1 MNKSDLIEAMAADA
15 GISKAAAG
23 KALDSMMANVK
34 GALKKGDKLSLVGF
48 GSFSVARRAARDG
61 RNPQTGA
68 TIKIPARNVVKFKPG
83 SELKNA
89 VN

>member
-1 MNKSDLIEAMAADA
+1 MNKSDLIESMATNA

-23 KALDSMMANVK
+23 KALDAMMKSITGELMTGGRV
-34 GALKKGDKLSLVGF
+34 SLVGF
-48 GSFSVARRAARDG
+48 GSFSVSARAARDG

-68 TIKIPARNVVKFKPG
+68 TIKIPARKVVKFKAG
-83 SELKNA
+83 SELKDS

>member
-23 KALDSMMANVK
+23 KALDSMMENVK

-48 GSFSVARRAARDG
+48 GSFSTADRAARDG

-68 TIKIPARNVVKFKPG
+68 TIKIPARTVVKFKPG
-83 SELKNA
+83 SELKDA

>member
-1 MNKSDLIEAMAADA
+1 MNKSDLIEAMASNA

-23 KALDSMMANVK
+23 KALDAMMK
-34 GALKKGDKLSLVGF
+34 SITGELMTGGRISLVGF
-48 GSFSVARRAARDG
+48 GSFSVSARAARDG

-68 TIKIPARNVVKFKPG
+68 TIKIPARKVVKFKAG
-83 SELKNA
+83 SELKDS

>member
-15 GISKAAAG
+15 GVSKAAAG
-23 KALDSMMANVK
+23 KALDSLMKNVK
-34 GALKKGDKLSLVGF
+34 KTLKGGGKLVLVGF
-48 GSFSVARRAARDG
+48 GSFSVKERPAREG

-68 TIKIPARNVVKFKPG
+68 TIKIPKRKVVTFKPG
-83 SELKNA
+83 SELKDS